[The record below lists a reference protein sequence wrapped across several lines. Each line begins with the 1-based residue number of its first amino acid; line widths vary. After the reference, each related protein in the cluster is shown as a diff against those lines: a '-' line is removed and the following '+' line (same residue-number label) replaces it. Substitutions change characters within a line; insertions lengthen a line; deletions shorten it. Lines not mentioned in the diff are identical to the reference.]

1 MAAPNGYQSALS
13 VPLQPNHTINTIN
26 LNSWHPLGYIPS
38 KYRSDRGFPKTFWLQ
53 WNSSNK
59 GHITFQKHK
68 ETRLICM
75 TKVPSTRTLLQLF
88 SVSSEKKI
96 ISPIPEW
103 RGARRKAIERKE
115 TLWAQKRE
123 AGREEDIIWSVT
135 SARAG
140 SPAIAVTRAGC
151 GRAGAVL
158 YCANHFSGPEST
170 PSTLRTK

>member
-1 MAAPNGYQSALS
+1 MAPNRWRIALS
-13 VPLQPNHTINTIN
+13 SPLQPNHTINTIN
-26 LNSWHPLGYIPS
+26 SNYWHPLGYIPS
-38 KYRSDRGFPKTFWLQ
+38 KNGLNRGFPKTFCLQ
-53 WNSSNK
+53 WNSSIK
-59 GHITFQKHK
+59 GRITFQKHK
-68 ETRLICM
+68 ETRFICM

-103 RGARRKAIERKE
+103 RGARVAIERKE

-123 AGREEDIIWSVT
+123 AGRAPPPVT

-158 YCANHFSGPEST
+158 YCAKHSRGHRVHT
-170 PSTLRTK
+170 QYLTY